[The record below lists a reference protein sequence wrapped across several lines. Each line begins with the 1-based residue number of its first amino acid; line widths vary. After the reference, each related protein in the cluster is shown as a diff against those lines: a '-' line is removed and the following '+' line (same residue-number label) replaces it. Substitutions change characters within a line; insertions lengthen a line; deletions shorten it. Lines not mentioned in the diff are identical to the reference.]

1 MQITTTQLKRCD
13 LVRIAGRFDSNTA
26 PDLESALRATMAQG
40 RFRIVIDM
48 EGVEF
53 FGSAAIRVLVM
64 AYKECRRFNRGDLR
78 LCQVP
83 ERVRHV
89 LDLAGIAPLIAM
101 YDECALAVGSF

>member
-1 MQITTTQLKRCD
+1 MQISTTTLKRCD
-13 LVRIAGRFDSNTA
+13 IIRIEGRFDSNTA
-26 PDLESALRATMAQG
+26 PDLESALQAVMTQG
-40 RFRIVIDM
+40 HYHIVMDM

-64 AYKECRRFNRGDLR
+64 AYKECRHFSRGDLR

-89 LDLAGIAPLIAM
+89 LDLAGIAPLIEM